1 MLMHQNQQSNPSAII
16 SSYLPQ
22 NTPNIPDIKVIYRT
36 QEEIERLETIRYT
49 ILQHKKSRRRL
60 AAGVLLKI
68 IGWREMEG
76 ERGECVT
83 RQEKFGSELHQ
94 FGYDK
99 NITARQ
105 IKRVMASL
113 VKHGLIRCERS
124 YKYNYRSVYRC
135 ETTSLGRDAYF
146 LYIKNNEG
154 PIQIKTLDLPTK
166 SVDNDCI
173 TQKNCGTEIKM
184 APRNPL
190 NLVKNE
196 SKSVQFQKNGTSNIN
211 INIHKRNIN
220 INMGCSKIEQITNHI
235 FSFFH
240 EPYLEPGEKL
250 MRTPKDWAKNGLARQ
265 AHEVTLDLLCNKEMS
280 EDEHRSKYDELF
292 FKQLAK
298 IQRKRKREEKT

>member
-1 MLMHQNQQSNPSAII
+1 MLMHQVAECNTSALI

-22 NTPNIPDIKVIYRT
+22 NSPNLPDIKVIYRT
-36 QEEIERLETIRYT
+36 QEEVEHLETIRYA
-49 ILQHKKSRRRL
+49 ILQHKNSRRRL
-60 AAGVLLKI
+60 AAGILLKI
-68 IGWREMEG
+68 IGGREMECEWG
-76 ERGECVT
+76 ACIT
-83 RQEKFGSELHQ
+83 RQSKFAQDMRGY
-94 FGYDK
+94 GYDK
-99 NITARQ
+99 DITTRQ

-124 YKYNYRSVYRC
+124 DKFNYRSTYRC

-146 LYIKNNEG
+146 LYILNNEG

-196 SKSVQFQKNGTSNIN
+196 SKSGQFQKNGTSNIN

-235 FSFFH
+235 FSFFN

-280 EDEHRSKYDELF
+280 EDEHRSKYDEVF

-298 IQRKRKREEKT
+298 IQRKTKREEKA